1 MNKIVSHRDG
11 KDWRKKWERI
21 KKKKKKTLEDDF
33 HSEQLKHQSAKPS
46 R

>member
-1 MNKIVSHRDG
+1 MG
-11 KDWRKKWERI
+11 KDKTTTTTT
-21 KKKKKKTLEDDF
+21 KTLEDDF